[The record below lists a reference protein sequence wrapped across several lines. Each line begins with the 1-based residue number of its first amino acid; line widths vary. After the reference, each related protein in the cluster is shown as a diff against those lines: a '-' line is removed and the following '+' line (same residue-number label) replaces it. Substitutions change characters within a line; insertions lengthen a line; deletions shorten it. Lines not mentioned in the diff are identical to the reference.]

1 MVLKCMDIYFS
12 LIFWLN
18 LRIFDIVVVIIDVL
32 VFDLDLCVIDIVII
46 VKYGEIK

>member
-1 MVLKCMDIYFS
+1 MVLKCVDNFFS
-12 LIFWLN
+12 LIFKLN